1 MHVLAYY
8 MADTQ
13 LMKKKKST
21 NHGFL
26 VHFPTSVLD
35 IYFLLI
41 VAIRSLHFDYVPGH
55 MICMSNMSGKPLHLK
70 CNDLQT

>member
-13 LMKKKKST
+13 LMKKKNLQT
-21 NHGFL
+21 IL

-55 MICMSNMSGKPLHLK
+55 VICMSNMSGKPLHLK